1 MAPKKTEPQRQA
13 GADMPAD
20 IQVMTFEQALA
31 ELDGIVRRLE
41 AGQVDLEESIAIYS
55 RGAELRRHCEAKLR
69 AAEAKVETIV
79 VGPDGSAGVAA
90 SDSD

>member
-1 MAPKKTEPQRQA
+1 MAPKKTEPQRGA
-13 GADMPAD
+13 GDDMPAD
-20 IQVMTFEQALA
+20 VQAMTFEQALA

-55 RGAELRRHCEAKLR
+55 RGAQLRRHCEGKLR

-79 VGPDGSAGVAA
+79 VGPDGAA
-90 SDSD
+90 SANATDSE

>member
-1 MAPKKTEPQRQA
+1 MAPKKIEPRQGA
-13 GADMPAD
+13 GDEIPAD
-20 IQVMTFEQALA
+20 IQAMTFEQALA

-55 RGAELRRHCEAKLR
+55 RGAALRRHCEGKLR

-79 VGPDGSAGVAA
+79 VGPGGAAGVAA
-90 SDSD
+90 TDSE

>member
-1 MAPKKTEPQRQA
+1 MAPKKIEPQRQTA
-13 GADMPAD
+13 DDMPAD
-20 IQVMTFEQALA
+20 IQAMTFEQALA

-55 RGAELRRHCEAKLR
+55 RGAQLRRHCEGKLR

-79 VGPDGSAGVAA
+79 VGPDGVAGVAA
-90 SDSD
+90 SDSE

>member
-1 MAPKKTEPQRQA
+1 MAPRKNESPRGEVGET
-13 GADMPAD
+13 PAD
-20 IQVMTFEQALA
+20 IQAMTFEQAMA

-55 RGAELRRHCEAKLR
+55 RGAQLRRHCEGKLR

-79 VGPDGSAGVAA
+79 VGPDGAAGVAA
-90 SDSD
+90 TDSE